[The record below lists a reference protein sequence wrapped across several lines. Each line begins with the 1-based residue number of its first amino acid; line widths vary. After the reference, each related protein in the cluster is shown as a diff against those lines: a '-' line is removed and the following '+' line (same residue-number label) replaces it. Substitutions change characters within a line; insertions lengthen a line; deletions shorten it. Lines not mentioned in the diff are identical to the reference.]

1 MRVVATISFHD
12 KKEGVFRAAGDS
24 FSMDEKRYREINDA
38 GYGELVH
45 IVEESAEQ
53 AEESPSVDYKRMRR
67 DELIELAKERG
78 IKVAEETKAEIIALL
93 EG

>member
-24 FSMDEKRYREINDA
+24 FSMDEKRYREVNDA
-38 GYGELVH
+38 GYGELVR
-45 IVEESAEQ
+45 IVDESAEQ
-53 AEESPSVDYKRMRR
+53 AEESHADYKRMRR

-78 IKVAEETKAEIIALL
+78 IEVAEETKAEIIALL